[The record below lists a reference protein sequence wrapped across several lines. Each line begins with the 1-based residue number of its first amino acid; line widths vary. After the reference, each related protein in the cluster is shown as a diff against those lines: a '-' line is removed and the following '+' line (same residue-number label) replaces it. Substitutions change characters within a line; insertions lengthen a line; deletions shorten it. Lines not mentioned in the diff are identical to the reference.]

1 MDTENLTPA
10 AEAPTM
16 EATMAAV
23 YDKMNPDGETTPEPV
38 AEIPESAGNRGPDGK
53 FKSSKEST
61 EVASAPKAAAP
72 KTDATPAP
80 ATTDEV
86 KAPDHWAAEDKAD
99 FAKLDATAKNVV
111 LAQSK
116 RLEAGYTKKSQEVS
130 DRLKQSEPIMAA
142 AAPFTQHHKARG
154 VDTAQ
159 ATRNALATEHTLA
172 TGTDQQKAETLLDL
186 AQFYRVP
193 PQLLAARLGAP
204 AAPDVN
210 ADPRDHKIA
219 NLEAELTGLKQR
231 LDGDV
236 ASRTQAQEAA
246 NANAVTQEVASF
258 RDAKD
263 SSGTPLHPHFDA
275 ASDDIAL
282 YVARG
287 MPLQDAYDRAVN
299 ANPDTRKAIREA
311 DEKAAKAKA
320 DAENAARIAKAKKA
334 GGVNVSGSAP
344 RGDASLKG
352 ATIEETMGKV
362 YDRIHS

>member
-1 MDTENLTPA
+1 MDTENPTP
-10 AEAPTM
+10 EAPTM
-16 EATMAAV
+16 ETTMAEV
-23 YDKMNPDGETTPEPV
+23 YDKMNPDGETAPEPTPEP
-38 AEIPESAGNRGPDGK
+38 ESASNRGPDGK
-53 FKSSKEST
+53 FKSKEST
-61 EVASAPKAAAP
+61 EVASAPKAAVP
-72 KTDATPAP
+72 KTDAPPAP
-80 ATTDEV
+80 VVTDEV
-86 KAPDHWAAEDKAD
+86 KAPDHWTADDKAE
-99 FAKLDATAKNVV
+99 FAKLDATAKNLV

-116 RLEAGYTKKSQEVS
+116 RLEAGHTKKSQEVS
-130 DRLKQSEPIMAA
+130 ERLKQAEPITAA

-172 TGTDQQKAETLLDL
+172 TGTDQQKAEILLGL

-204 AAPDVN
+204 VAQDAN
-210 ADPRDHKIA
+210 ADPRDHEIA
-219 NLEAELTGLKQR
+219 NLKATVSQLQQQFGN
-231 LDGDV
+231 DV
-236 ASRTQAQEAA
+236 ASRTQAQETA
-246 NANAVTQEVASF
+246 NANAATQEVATF

-263 SSGTPLHPHFDA
+263 GSGAPLHPHFDA
-275 ASDDIAL
+275 AADDIAL

-311 DEKAAKAKA
+311 DEKAAKAKS
-320 DAENAARIAKAKKA
+320 DAESAARIAKAKKA

-344 RGDASLKG
+344 RGDPSLKG
-352 ATIEETMGKV
+352 ATIEDTMRKV